1 MNNLKRYPVLLSAL
15 LSLAACSVG
24 PEGKAPQVAP
34 IEYVSP
40 QVREFANTAIQPDA
54 AWWTF
59 FDDAQLEQLIATAV
73 AHNRD
78 VRQARASLL
87 LARANFDEQALQ
99 RLPVVTSELTYQRS
113 IEQREAPD
121 TRPQRSLSE
130 SWRAGLD
137 VQWELDLFGRLDHL
151 SSAAQSRVEA
161 SQADVEQVQ
170 LSIAA
175 EVAQTYFAAQ
185 GLRQQL
191 LLANDEVRSWGETVR
206 MVEAQMLLGSG
217 LPEDRESAQS
227 KLLLAQAAIAP
238 LQGRLQRNL
247 YRLQVLS
254 GQRPGSAPVPLE
266 DAPPLPLA
274 RQMPLGD
281 PNALILNRPDV
292 IRAQRLLAARVEEVG
307 AATADFYPRL
317 SLGGFIGFFALRNAD
332 VGSASRAFEL
342 TPGVTWPAFDLGS
355 VRARLRAAQALS
367 EAETERFEQVL
378 LLAIEE
384 VEGAIVQLTEHQR
397 HLQTLVR
404 SARHAEV
411 SFDIASRRY
420 DSGSGSYQ
428 AVLESQR
435 ELLRMRQD
443 ISQAETASYRN
454 VVDLYKALA
463 WRTPATSTQLQ
474 QAMASQ

>member
-1 MNNLKRYPVLLSAL
+1 
-15 LSLAACSVG
+15 
-24 PEGKAPQVAP
+24 
-34 IEYVSP
+34 
-40 QVREFANTAIQPDA
+40 
-54 AWWTF
+54 
-59 FDDAQLEQLIATAV
+59 
-73 AHNRD
+73 
-78 VRQARASLL
+78 
-87 LARANFDEQALQ
+87 
-99 RLPVVTSELTYQRS
+99 
-113 IEQREAPD
+113 
-121 TRPQRSLSE
+121 
-130 SWRAGLD
+130 
-137 VQWELDLFGRLDHL
+137 
-151 SSAAQSRVEA
+151 
-161 SQADVEQVQ
+161 
-170 LSIAA
+170 
-175 EVAQTYFAAQ
+175 
-185 GLRQQL
+185 
-191 LLANDEVRSWGETVR
+191 
-206 MVEAQMLLGSG
+206 
-217 LPEDRESAQS
+217 
-227 KLLLAQAAIAP
+227 
-238 LQGRLQRNL
+238 
-247 YRLQVLS
+247 
-254 GQRPGSAPVPLE
+254 
-266 DAPPLPLA
+266 
-274 RQMPLGD
+274 MPLGD